1 MHAAVTFEQLFFPN
15 VKFIT
20 RTIWILALISL
31 FTDAA
36 SEMLYPVMPIYLKD
50 IGFSVLMIGVLEG
63 VAEAVVGLSKVYFGA
78 LSDRLGRRLPFVQLG
93 YAMSA
98 FSKPFLAYIAQPLWV
113 FSMRDA
119 MLAEESGR
127 EHRATVFGFHRS
139 MDTLGAVLGP
149 AVALVYLYFNPGS
162 YEALFFF
169 AFIPGFLAIIFSLA
183 LREKQRYEKRKGK
196 SRTFFSFV
204 RYWKRSTPEFKST
217 LIGLLLFALF
227 NSSDMFL
234 LLRARESGMSDAMVV
249 GVYIFY
255 NLIYAIFAYPF
266 GIFADRKGLK
276 WVFIIGLAFFSITYI
291 GLSYTE
297 DTKIIWLLFG
307 IYGLFAAATE
317 GIGKAWISIVAGGK
331 DTATALG
338 TYATFQSLGALGAAI
353 ITGWLWT
360 SKGFADALLFSGGG
374 AFVAIIYFL
383 LILPNSKRRLKSSE

>member
-1 MHAAVTFEQLFFPN
+1 
-15 VKFIT
+15 
-20 RTIWILALISL
+20 
-31 FTDAA
+31 
-36 SEMLYPVMPIYLKD
+36 MPIYLKD
-50 IGFSVLMIGVLEG
+50 IGFSVLMIGILEG
-63 VAEAVVGLSKVYFGA
+63 VAEAITGLSKVYFGA
-78 LSDRLGRRLPFVQLG
+78 LSDRVGRRLPFVQLG

-98 FSKPFLAYIAQPLWV
+98 FAKPFLAYVAQPMWV
-113 FSMRDA
+113 FSMRTLDRLGKGVRTAPRDA

-127 EHRATVFGFHRS
+127 EHRAAVFGFHRS

-183 LREKQRYEKRKGK
+183 LREKQRFEKRKGK

-255 NLIYAIFAYPF
+255 NLIYALFAYPF
-266 GIFADRKGLK
+266 GVFADRKGLK
-276 WVFIIGLAFFSITYI
+276 WVFIMGLAFFSITYI

-331 DTATALG
+331 DTGTALG
-338 TYATFQSLGALGAAI
+338 TYATFQSMGALGAAI

-374 AFVAIIYFL
+374 AIAAMIYFL
-383 LILPNSKRRLKSSE
+383 LILPNSKRKMKSTEQ